1 MLINPKKEKWR
12 KTTYLRMRKEDN
24 AWFHVRRRKRRE
36 DKERETGVW
45 EKKKEK
51 DEVSLSRFWY
61 FILVFIDGQLNI
73 NIFNIFVSDSV
84 CKVK

>member
-1 MLINPKKEKWR
+1 M
-12 KTTYLRMRKEDN
+12 
-24 AWFHVRRRKRRE
+24 RRRKRRE
-36 DKERETGVW
+36 EKIKREKQVCERRR

-51 DEVSLSRFWY
+51 DEVLLSRFWS